1 MSHENLI
8 FVQAQPVS
16 NQPGSYSLQGEN
28 DQRTENR
35 PKSEARGSNS
45 LLRENTVDNYVT
57 LTRKTKQ
64 KTTTRVFMSSQ
75 SSQGLSSS
83 ASHRWMTGAL
93 VTLFIGKG
101 RGIPAGCLRK

>member
-35 PKSEARGSNS
+35 PKSEARGSSS

-64 KTTTRVFMSSQ
+64 KNKKPPPESS
-75 SSQGLSSS
+75 
-83 ASHRWMTGAL
+83 
-93 VTLFIGKG
+93 
-101 RGIPAGCLRK
+101 